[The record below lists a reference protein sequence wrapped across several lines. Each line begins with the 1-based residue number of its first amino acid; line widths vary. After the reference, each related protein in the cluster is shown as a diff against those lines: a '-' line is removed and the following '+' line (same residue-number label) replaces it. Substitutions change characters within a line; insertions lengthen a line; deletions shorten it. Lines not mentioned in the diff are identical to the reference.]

1 MKVPPWFMLASCL
14 LACDVATAQDEAD
27 SAKPR
32 ISPAARYWDLP
43 RLEYNPHTSGASPLW
58 ETNALPP
65 QPATIR
71 DLAIQNDSLEVRLHA
86 ELGVFSVLSKTTG
99 QAFLTNASFNRP
111 VSSARIQAVSDA
123 VFGPGTAIEIVCPE
137 GSADTVTLHPGLPF
151 VLFHSTQRNPGSSP
165 VVIRSVRTL
174 RTDVALGLPV
184 SALKTLGTGGLATPG
199 RDPGSYCWLAVADP
213 ATRDAVIFGALR
225 HERGDA
231 VFFSRPEQDHIRVG
245 TQLDYG
251 RLRIEP
257 RETADLE
264 TIAVGWFEDGR
275 LGLEAWADAV
285 ARNYRIQ
292 LPPQPAGY
300 CTWYSRPHGGASDE
314 THLAELSRFAA
325 RELAPYG
332 FSVVQIDDGWQ
343 AGFKRSSPSSPKKNF
358 TTHNP
363 KGPYPAGMKAAAD
376 SVKSNSLVPGIWFM
390 PFAGT
395 VQDPFFQ
402 KHLDWFVRTP
412 SGELYD
418 TPWGGTSLDMT
429 HPGARAHLRE
439 VAGRIG
445 REWGFGYIKIDGLW
459 TGTATK
465 QLYVNS
471 GFKED
476 DIGDAVF
483 YDVTKSNIEVYRD
496 GLKLVREAAGP
507 GVFILGCNGP
517 QNMRSYGGAFGL
529 VDGMRVGPDNGSEWK
544 SLVRG
549 PMFGSRHYFLHGRVW
564 YNDPDPV
571 YVRPSMPLKHAQL
584 ICSWVALSDQLN
596 LSSEW
601 LPSLP
606 PERLEILKRTMP
618 YHKRVARPVDYFEH
632 DPPRVWLVTDHQQ
645 STRRDVIGLFNWN
658 DSQQEFDYPLEYVGL
673 DPAREYAS
681 YDFWDSKLGPTLKDR
696 LQVAVPAQS
705 CLVLAVRAKADHPQV
720 LSTSRHV
727 TQGMMDLSEE
737 GWEPS
742 TKTLSGRSKIIRG
755 DTYEVR
761 IASASAPSRITLDA
775 GSREAGATATL
786 DAGGELL
793 RLRITSPKNRNVTWT
808 VQFQ

>member
-1 MKVPPWFMLASCL
+1 MKVPSSCL
-14 LACDVATAQDEAD
+14 LAACLLACAVAMAQDD
-27 SAKPR
+27 SAQPPT
-32 ISPAARYWDLP
+32 SPAARYWDLP
-43 RLEYNPHTSGASPLW
+43 RLEFNPHAGRVSLPQ
-58 ETNALPP
+58 TNAVRTRTSQL
-65 QPATIR
+65 R
-71 DLAIQNDSLEVRLHA
+71 DLTIQNEFLEVRLHA
-86 ELGVFSVLSKTTG
+86 GAELFSVLSKTTG
-99 QAFLTNASFNRP
+99 RAFLTNVSFNRP
-111 VSSARIQAVSDA
+111 VESARIQAVSDT
-123 VFGPGTAIEIVCPE
+123 VFGPGTAIEIACPD
-137 GSADTVTLHPGLPF
+137 GSADAVALHQRLPF
-151 VLFHSTQRNPGSSP
+151 ALFRSTQRNPGSQP
-165 VVIRSVRTL
+165 IVVRSARTL
-174 RTDVALGLPV
+174 RADASLGRSLP
-184 SALKTLGTGGLATPG
+184 SLRTLGTGGLASPG
-199 RDPGSYCWLAVADP
+199 KDPGSYCWLAVADP
-213 ATRDAVIFGALR
+213 ATRNAVIFGALT
-225 HERGDA
+225 HERGDT
-231 VFFSRPEQDHIRVG
+231 VFFSHAEQESARIG

-257 RETADLE
+257 GESADLE

-285 ARNYRIQ
+285 ARVYHVQ
-292 LPPQPAGY
+292 LPSQPAGY

-325 RELAPYG
+325 QELAPYG

-343 AGFKRSSPSSPKKNF
+343 AGVKRSSPSSPKKDF

-363 KGPYPAGMKAAAD
+363 NGPYPGGMKAAAD
-376 SVKSNSLVPGIWFM
+376 SVKSTGLVPGIWFM

-402 KHLDWFVRTP
+402 KHRDWFVRTP
-412 SGELYD
+412 SGEPYD

-445 REWGFGYIKIDGLW
+445 HEWGFGYIKIDGLW

-483 YDVTKSNIEVYRD
+483 HDVTKSNIEAYRD
-496 GLKLVREAAGP
+496 GLKLVREAVGP
-507 GVFILGCNGP
+507 AVFILGCNGP

-601 LPSLP
+601 LPGLP
-606 PERLEILKRTMP
+606 PERLDVLKRTMP
-618 YHKRVARPVDYFEH
+618 YHHRVARPVDYFEH
-632 DPPRVWLVTDHQQ
+632 DPPRIWLVTDDQQ

-658 DSQQEFDYPLEYVGL
+658 DSQQDFDYPLEYIGL
-673 DPAREYAS
+673 DPAKEYAA

-705 CLVLAVRAKADHPQV
+705 CLVLAVRAKANHPQV

-737 GWEPS
+737 RWDAS
-742 TKTLSGRSKIIRG
+742 TKTLSARSKIIRG

-761 IASASAPSRITLDA
+761 IAGASAPSRITLDA

-786 DAGGELL
+786 DLIGELL
-793 RLRITSPKNRNVTWT
+793 RLRITSLENRNVTWT